1 MDEPGVPIKREEP
14 KGLLKR
20 QEAPKVQTKESIEEG
35 KTTSTQKEK
44 PQASFNV
51 HKSQKEL
58 AEQKRLR
65 NQRYASNLNERK
77 RHWNSQ
83 NPNYEPPRK
92 ESMDKGK
99 EKSKENF
106 SPNSYY
112 SKSKNRKSSLGS

>member
-1 MDEPGVPIKREEP
+1 M
-14 KGLLKR
+14 
-20 QEAPKVQTKESIEEG
+20 
-35 KTTSTQKEK
+35 KEK
-44 PQASFNV
+44 SKPSFNV

-99 EKSKENF
+99 QKLKEDF
-106 SPNSYY
+106 APNSYY
-112 SKSKNRKSSLGS
+112 SKS